1 MNMSR
6 DVTKLLYAESHEW
19 VDVAEEGGDKIA
31 TIGISAFAI
40 EQLNDLVYMDLP
52 DVGRELAVG
61 DEFGEVESVKAVSP
75 LYSPVAGEVI
85 EVHSNLPDELEKI
98 NDDPYDFGWIIKVKL
113 AGDASLDSLLDHAA
127 YEKQCAEAG

>member
-1 MNMSR
+1 MNPQE
-6 DVTKLLYAESHEW
+6 LLYAESHEW
-19 VDVAEEGGDKIA
+19 VHVAEQDGAKVA

-52 DVGRELAVG
+52 EPGKTLEVG

-85 EVHSNLPDELEKI
+85 EVHSDLPDNLEVLGE
-98 NDDPYDFGWIIKVKL
+98 DPYEKGWIIKVRL
-113 AGDASLDSLLDHAA
+113 SDETALGNLMDHAA
-127 YEKQCAEAG
+127 YEKQCAAEG